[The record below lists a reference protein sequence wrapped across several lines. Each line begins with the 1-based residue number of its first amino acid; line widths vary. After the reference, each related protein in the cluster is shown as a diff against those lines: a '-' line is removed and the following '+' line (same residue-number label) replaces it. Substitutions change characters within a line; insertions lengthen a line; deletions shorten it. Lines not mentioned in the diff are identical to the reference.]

1 MTDEDSCAKK
11 TCKNSG
17 ACCFGFIYDVITC
30 PFTTLYDCVYHCCKR
45 CCCSCKNRNYSPP
58 PTRV

>member
-1 MTDEDSCAKK
+1 MSEEDSCAKK

-30 PFTTLYDCVYHCCKR
+30 PFISCFKCVRHSCNKCFCGKCCHKHDYTQP
-45 CCCSCKNRNYSPP
+45 K
-58 PTRV
+58 